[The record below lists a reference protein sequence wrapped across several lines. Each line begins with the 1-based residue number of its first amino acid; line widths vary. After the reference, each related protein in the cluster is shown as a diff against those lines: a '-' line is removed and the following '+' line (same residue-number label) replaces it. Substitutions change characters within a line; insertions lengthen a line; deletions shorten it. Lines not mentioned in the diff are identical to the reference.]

1 MCKKTIINFSCY
13 NKLENKLLRRG
24 ILMSEYFK
32 YCLSCGEKVFESD
45 KHYEIGMCE
54 NCVDYQMREKRK
66 DL

>member
-1 MCKKTIINFSCY
+1 
-13 NKLENKLLRRG
+13 
-24 ILMSEYFK
+24 MSEYFK